1 MADYKVQETSLV
13 AVADA
18 IREKA
23 GKSAYLVFPDVFVEA
38 AKAETRAALQT
49 VYDSLNQGQ
58 QKKIV
63 KDEKVKALF
72 DLYGVEYSE

>member
-1 MADYKVQETSLV
+1 MKKTELTASV
-13 AVADA
+13 
-18 IREKA
+18 
-23 GKSAYLVFPDVFVEA
+23 DVTIEA
-38 AKAETRAALQT
+38 TRNALQT

-72 DLYGVEYSE
+72 DLYGVDYGGE

>member
-1 MADYKVQETSLV
+1 MTKAELTA
-13 AVADA
+13 AV
-18 IREKA
+18 E
-23 GKSAYLVFPDVFVEA
+23 V
-38 AKAETRAALQT
+38 AKAETRTALQT
-49 VYDSLNQGQ
+49 VYDTLNQGQ